1 MPHDTTAG
9 PASAA
14 DSPAPLRVLLAGG
27 GTAGHVNPLLA
38 TAAALR
44 DPATGGDAR
53 TEILVLGTD
62 QGLEARLVPEAGY
75 ELARVP
81 RVPMPR
87 RPGADML
94 RLPGRMTTAVRA
106 ALAAIEQVGADVVVG
121 FGGYVSTPAYLAAR
135 RAGIP
140 VVIHEQNARPGLA
153 NRLGARWAQAVALTF
168 ASTPLAASPRRGGR
182 TVTTGLP
189 LRPAIAGLV
198 ERRTTEE
205 GARAARA
212 EGAAVLG
219 LDPGRPTLLV
229 TGGSLGALHLNE
241 VMAQAMGGLPGDVQ
255 VLHLTGRDKDAPVRA
270 ALEKAVASGRAAA
283 DLAER
288 YHVMDYLNAMEQA
301 YACADGVICRSGA
314 GTVAELTAL
323 GLPAL
328 YVPLPVGNGEQRLN
342 AADCVAAGGG
352 LLVADADLTDNDVT
366 GFTTLL
372 TDPARRADM
381 SVAAASTGVRDGAAR
396 LADLIRTIAARR
408 G

>member
-1 MPHDTTAG
+1 M
-9 PASAA
+9 
-14 DSPAPLRVLLAGG
+14 RVLLAGG

-44 DPATGGDAR
+44 DPAAGGDPR
-53 TEILVLGTD
+53 TGLLVLGTE

-75 ELARVP
+75 ELSRVP

-87 RPGADML
+87 RPGADLL
-94 RLPGRMTTAVRA
+94 RLPGRLSAAVRA
-106 ALAAIEQVGADVVVG
+106 ASAAIEQVGADVVVG

-135 RAGIP
+135 RAGVP

-153 NRLGARWAQAVALTF
+153 NRLGARWAAAVALTF

-189 LRPAIAGLV
+189 LRPAVAGLV
-198 ERRTTEE
+198 ARRATEE

-212 EGAAVLG
+212 EGAAALG
-219 LDPGRPTLLV
+219 LDPGAPTLLV
-229 TGGSLGALHLNE
+229 TGGSLGALRLNE
-241 VMAQAMGGLPGDVQ
+241 VMASALGGLPQDVQ

-270 ALEKAVASGRAAA
+270 ALEEAVASGRADA
-283 DLAER
+283 DLAGR
-288 YHVMDYLNAMEQA
+288 YHVMDYLTAMEQA

-352 LLVADADLTDNDVT
+352 LLVADADLRDSDVT

-372 TDPARRADM
+372 ADPARHSAM
-381 SVAAASTGVRDGAAR
+381 SEAAASTGARDGAAR
-396 LADLIRTIAARR
+396 LADLIRTVAARR